1 MKKRPVPQKL
11 LEKAAM
17 GWCERLLVNSKTPF
31 TPPSELTGRV
41 GEYELFEIKNITAK
55 YLHAAGCSSAKVREG
70 LQHEN

>member
-1 MKKRPVPQKL
+1 MALAWCQEL
-11 LEKAAM
+11 LKNTQAP
-17 GWCERLLVNSKTPF
+17 L
-31 TPPSELTGRV
+31 PPSKL

>member
-1 MKKRPVPQKL
+1 MKTRPIFKTAKKEMAL
-11 LEKAAM
+11 A
-17 GWCERLLVNSKTPF
+17 WC
-31 TPPSELTGRV
+31 